1 MDLIKSKPISEAK
14 RLVPSNVYNQ
24 MKAGVFRGEP
34 PSNLDNARYVLCSNK
49 TQMKDDGT
57 PLNAYVQIATS
68 DLALP
73 TARVQITIKSSTTV
87 FVVTSLTDPTD
98 PSSPP
103 YFPDGT
109 SQLNKVIRRGI
120 GAVTD
125 ANGNNVTVAAWSRRA
140 ANSYDMTTSAPITFG
155 VGKTLWFGDFTG
167 KIKSSLLLPV
177 NEELIVEKE
186 TTDLIF
192 GSNGI
197 NGNQANTEPGRIDF
211 TRIERI
217 KVD

>member
-1 MDLIKSKPISEAK
+1 MDLIKAKPISEIK

-49 TQMKDDGT
+49 TQMRDDT
-57 PLNAYVQIATS
+57 APLNAYIQIATS

-73 TARVQITIKSSTTV
+73 TAQAKITIKTNTTT
-87 FVVTSLTDPTD
+87 FVVSSLSDTTD

-109 SQLNKVIRRGI
+109 SQLNQIIRRGV

-125 ANGNNVTVAAWSRRA
+125 ANGNNITVAAWSRTA
-140 ANSYDMTTSAPITFG
+140 ANSYNMTTSAPITFG
-155 VGKTLWFGDFTG
+155 VGKTLWFGNPTG
-167 KIKSSLLLPV
+167 RIKSSVLLPV

-197 NGNQANTEPGRIDF
+197 SGNQSSTESGRIDF
-211 TRIERI
+211 TRVERI